1 MGITMPEVEELDRK
15 AGYADRNECFVGSN
29 GRWKFQRGD

>member
-1 MGITMPEVEELDRK
+1 MTMVELEELDRK
-15 AGYADRNECFVGSN
+15 SGYAGRDECFVGSN